1 MSDWWNDLPAAKPAP
16 EPVNGAG
23 HTDAQIDTLT
33 AQAIA
38 AEPATP
44 PKPQTDGDKLAR
56 FLHPSDAPVFTHPV
70 GGPRGLVVICR
81 DEAHAEAV
89 GDAAAVAGVRVEP
102 WTLDALCA
110 VLAGGNGQP
119 VARLA
124 AAFPGS
130 TVRRSKPRAV
140 LIPEDEIPF
149 GRWEAEVAE

>member
-1 MSDWWNDLPAAKPAP
+1 MSDWWDNLPAP

-23 HTDAQIDTLT
+23 HTDAQIDQIT

-70 GGPRGLVVICR
+70 GGLRGLVVICR

-89 GDAAAVAGVRVEP
+89 GDAAAVAGIRVEP

-130 TVRRSKPRAV
+130 TVRRSKPPP
-140 LIPEDEIPF
+140 LPEDDIPF
-149 GRWEAEVAE
+149 GRWEQEAAQ